1 MITVRNIIPQKVVRT
16 LDSCFVAQE
25 LSEVQ
30 NIYGSIW
37 KESAV
42 MNSCCCFANLTLH
55 EMLKCLLHVQKG
67 FLLVILREAIQTE
80 YSNFELFV

>member
-1 MITVRNIIPQKVVRT
+1 MITMRNTIPQKVVRIPN
-16 LDSCFVAQE
+16 SGFAPRV

-55 EMLKCLLHVQKG
+55 EILKCLLHVQKG
-67 FLLVILREAIQTE
+67 FLLVIL
-80 YSNFELFV
+80 

>member
-1 MITVRNIIPQKVVRT
+1 MRNISPEKVIRM
-16 LDSCFVAQE
+16 LNFCFVPQG

-67 FLLVILREAIQTE
+67 FLLVIL
-80 YSNFELFV
+80 